1 MSEAEVLREELKT
14 VIAERNKYHAE
25 LTDLKLAQLRADVDD
40 HEKRLRTVEVIT
52 TRSNVLYALATG
64 GGLIS
69 IITLIQTFSSNVP

>member
-1 MSEAEVLREELKT
+1 MSEADLLRDELKT

-25 LTDLKLAQLRADVDD
+25 LTDLKLAQLRADVND
-40 HEKRLRTVEVIT
+40 HEKRLRAVETIS

-69 IITLIQTFSSNVP
+69 IITLIQTFSNNMP

>member
-1 MSEAEVLREELKT
+1 MSEADQLRDELKT

-40 HEKRLRTVEVIT
+40 HEKRLRIVEIIT

-69 IITLIQTFSSNVP
+69 IVTLIQTFSNNVP